1 MDVTRRGYPDGHG
14 VQLPEGAGNGNEVA
28 SEEHSFDAIAETL
41 KKAGAAL
48 RDNQIPYLL
57 GGSLAF
63 WAHGGPER
71 RKDLDFMIKPE
82 DAQRALDVLEAAGLR
97 PEKPPEGWLYKAWDG
112 DVLVDLIFHPK
123 GMEIDDEVIAR
134 GEDIEVLSM
143 PIKVMALEDVL
154 CTKLLAL
161 HEHHVD
167 YSGLLQMARSLRE
180 KVDWEDVRSR
190 TARSAFARAFF
201 TMIEGIG
208 IIGDGEPV
216 DGGGRTEVRVVEPT
230 R

>member
-1 MDVTRRGYPDGHG
+1 M
-14 VQLPEGAGNGNEVA
+14 AA
-28 SEEHSFDAIAETL
+28 EEHSFQSISDTL
-41 KKAGAAL
+41 KKVAAAL
-48 RDNQIPYLL
+48 RDNEIPYLL

-82 DAQRALDVLEAAGLR
+82 DADRALEVLESEGLR
-97 PEKPPEGWLYKAWDG
+97 AEKPPEGWLYKAWDG
-112 DVLVDLIFHPK
+112 DVLVDLIFRPK

-134 GEDIEVLSM
+134 GEDIEVLAM
-143 PIKVMALEDVL
+143 PIRVMALEDVM

-161 HEHHVD
+161 HEHAVD

-180 KVDWEDVRSR
+180 KVDWEAVRSR
-190 TARSAFARAFF
+190 TDRSPFARAFF
-201 TMIEGIG
+201 TMSEGIG
-208 IIGDGEPV
+208 IIGDAEPA
-216 DGGGRTEVRVVEPT
+216 DGGGRTEVRVVEPS

>member
-1 MDVTRRGYPDGHG
+1 MPSG
-14 VQLPEGAGNGNEVA
+14 
-28 SEEHSFDAIAETL
+28 EHSFDEISETL
-41 KKAGAAL
+41 KKVVAAL
-48 RDNQIPYLL
+48 RNNEIPYLL

-71 RKDLDFMIKPE
+71 RKDLDFMVKPDDGE
-82 DAQRALDVLEAAGLR
+82 RALDALAAEGLR

-134 GEDIEVLSM
+134 GEDLEVLSM
-143 PIKVMALEDVL
+143 PLRVMALEDVL

-161 HEHHVD
+161 HEHHLD
-167 YSGLLQMARSLRE
+167 YSSLLQMARTLRE
-180 KVDWEDVRSR
+180 KVDWEQVRAR
-190 TARSAFARAFF
+190 TDRSPFARAFF
-201 TMIEGIG
+201 TMIEGVGVIG
-208 IIGDGEPV
+208 EGGPV
-216 DGGGRTEVRVVEPT
+216 EASGRTEVRVVEPA

>member
-1 MDVTRRGYPDGHG
+1 MTSR
-14 VQLPEGAGNGNEVA
+14 
-28 SEEHSFDAIAETL
+28 EHAFDDISETL
-41 KKAGAAL
+41 KKVVAAL
-48 RDNQIPYLL
+48 RDNEIPHLL

-71 RKDLDFMIKPE
+71 RKDLDFMLKPDDGE
-82 DAQRALDVLEAAGLR
+82 RALEALAAEGLR

-112 DVLVDLIFHPK
+112 EILVDLIFHPK

-134 GEDIEVLSM
+134 GEDLEVLSM

-161 HEHHVD
+161 HEHHLD
-167 YSGLLQMARSLRE
+167 YSSLLQMARALRE
-180 KVDWEDVRSR
+180 KVDWGQVRAR
-190 TARSAFARAFF
+190 TDRSPFARAFF
-201 TMIEGIG
+201 TMIEGVGVIG
-208 IIGDGEPV
+208 EGGPAEA
-216 DGGGRTEVRVVEPT
+216 GGRTEVRVVEPV

>member
-1 MDVTRRGYPDGHG
+1 MESSG
-14 VQLPEGAGNGNEVA
+14 
-28 SEEHSFDAIAETL
+28 EHSFDEISETL
-41 KKAGAAL
+41 KKVGATL

-82 DAQRALDVLEAAGLR
+82 DAEHALEALEANGMR
-97 PEKPPEGWLYKAWDG
+97 VERPPEGWLYKAWDG
-112 DVLVDLIFHPK
+112 EVLVDLIFHPK
-123 GMEIDDEVIAR
+123 GMEIDDEAIAR
-134 GEDIEVLSM
+134 GEALEVLSM
-143 PIKVMALEDVL
+143 PMKVMALEDVL

-167 YSGLLQMARSLRE
+167 YSSLLEMARSLRE
-180 KVDWEDVRSR
+180 KVDWDDVRAR
-190 TARSAFARAFF
+190 TEKSPFARAFF

-208 IIGDGEPV
+208 IVGEGEPT
-216 DGGGRTEVRVVEPT
+216 DAGGRTEVRVVEPSS